1 MVYPGTSAI
10 SARRG
15 TPTTRLAW
23 LTLVILACSVVA
35 ARAIPQFDVFP
46 GYGFEF
52 IIPEASWFPITCE
65 IKNDGPAFVGT
76 IEVTSGRYNEGQVR
90 RLKVELPTGTL
101 KRVVIPVFS
110 TARYQRAW
118 DVRLLDERDK
128 VRAEQSGV
136 GPKQNRPMASIATF
150 ICAIPR
156 TAAGMPVVRPVRSG
170 QNGMEPAIARLLP
183 AALPDNPL
191 VFEGMDTIY
200 LNSERAPDLDANQV
214 EALLTWVNGGGH
226 LIIAVEQISD
236 VNGINWLRKI
246 VPCDLADIRPLKSHE
261 GFQEWLRG
269 ATDAGEKIP
278 GASSTFRRS
287 RTPRVS
293 VGNQSSVNPF
303 IDVPVDLDFEKADL
317 SVAIGTVREGEVLA
331 AAGETPLMVRSHLGE
346 GRVTALLF
354 SPEREPFRSWK
365 NLQSFWSKLLE
376 VPPELYLTENFINQG
391 TFSIDGV
398 FGAMVDS
405 KQIRRLPVQ
414 WLLLL
419 LLVYLLVIGPVDQFW
434 LKRIRRPM
442 LTWITFPCY
451 VVMFSLMI
459 YFIGYKLRAGETE
472 WNELHLVDVLKK
484 GDAAELRGR
493 TYASIYSPINATYK
507 VEGQERFATFRGE
520 FQGQYGFSQ
529 DTERAEIYQ
538 NGDSYKSSIFV
549 PVWTSQLYSSDWW
562 QPAPLPLSVAVV
574 SEGQNWVITV
584 ANNRDRPLT
593 EAHVVVGDRM
603 LALGGLAAGQTKKF
617 TFPKGEGT
625 MLNDFVRAHAGS
637 FRAAAESRQRAF
649 GNTTGGHIYE
659 LTNSCMAVSFISRM
673 DGERFVT
680 PPGLDLAPLLA
691 RGNAVLLAWESD
703 FAPVKPMNQF
713 TSRRGRKDTLWRMS
727 VPVTSSAL

>member
-1 MVYPGTSAI
+1 MVYPRTSAFSANRGTSA
-10 SARRG
+10 
-15 TPTTRLAW
+15 TRLAC
-23 LTLVILACSVVA
+23 LALAIFAWGVVA
-35 ARAIPQFDVFP
+35 ARAALQFDVFP

-52 IIPEASWFPITCE
+52 IIPEASWFPVTCE
-65 IKNDGPAFVGT
+65 IKNDGPSFMGT
-76 IEVTSGRYNEGQVR
+76 IEVSTGRYNEGQVR
-90 RLKVELPTGTL
+90 RLRVELPTGTL

-136 GPKQNRPMASIATF
+136 GPKQNRPMAAISTI
-150 ICAIPR
+150 IGAIPR
-156 TAAGMPVVRPVRSG
+156 TPSGLPVLRPVRAG
-170 QNGMEPAIARLLP
+170 QSGMEPAVARLLP
-183 AALPDNPL
+183 AALPVNPL

-200 LNSERAPDLDANQV
+200 LNSERAPDLDGNQV

-236 VNGINWLRKI
+236 VNAVNWLRNI
-246 VPCDLADIRPLKSHE
+246 VPCTLTDIRPLKDHQ
-261 GFQEWLRG
+261 GLQEWLRSPLEP
-269 ATDAGEKIP
+269 GEKIP
-278 GASSTFRRS
+278 GASSSFRKL
-287 RTPRVS
+287 RTPRINNGGQS
-293 VGNQSSVNPF
+293 VGNPF
-303 IDVPVDLDFEKADL
+303 SDAPLDVDFEKADL
-317 SVAIGTVREGEVLA
+317 SVAVGTVRDGEVLA
-331 AAGETPLMVRSHLGE
+331 AAGDAPLIVTSHLGE

-365 NLQSFWSKLLE
+365 NLQSFWSRLFE
-376 VPPELYLTENFINQG
+376 VPPELYLMDNFINQG

-507 VEGQERFATFRGE
+507 VEGQEQFATFRGE
-520 FQGQYGFSQ
+520 FQGQYGYSQ
-529 DTERAEIYQ
+529 ETERAEIYQ

-549 PVWTSQLYSSDWW
+549 PVWTSQLYASDWW
-562 QPAPLPLSVAVV
+562 QPSPLPLSVAVV
-574 SEGQNWVITV
+574 SEGQNWVVTV
-584 ANNRDRPLT
+584 ANNRERALN
-593 EAHVVVGDRM
+593 EARVVIGDRILSLGT
-603 LALGGLAAGQTKKF
+603 LAPGQGRKYS
-617 TFPKGEGT
+617 FPKGEGT
-625 MLNDFVRAHAGS
+625 LLNDFVRAHAGS
-637 FRAAAESRQRAF
+637 FRGAAESRQRVF
-649 GNTTGGHIYE
+649 GNTMGGHIYE
-659 LTNSCMAVSFISRM
+659 LTNSCMAISFISRM

-680 PPGLDLAPLLA
+680 PPGLDLAPLLS
-691 RGNAVLLAWESD
+691 RGNAVFLAWESD